1 MLENDFLDTIYEIVA
16 VPGFPPVS
24 IFIKYSK
31 LLKIQREER
40 QTLLFSATFPQ
51 GVQDIA
57 QKILRQEYYFAK
69 HNKPTVAANCRIEQ
83 RFVEVETKDKTEFL
97 KKMLEKEVEDAQKID
112 RNFLIIKH
120 KSE

>member
-1 MLENDFLDTIYEIVA
+1 M
-16 VPGFPPVS
+16 
-24 IFIKYSK
+24 
-31 LLKIQREER
+31 
-40 QTLLFSATFPQ
+40 LFSATFPQ